1 MFYDFINYK
10 YTDIFCLKNERSFC
24 NAKASHIFFSTKYM
38 GVFQILMFE
47 F

>member
-24 NAKASHIFFSTKYM
+24 DATASHISFNKIYGCISD
-38 GVFQILMFE
+38 VDV
-47 F
+47 